1 MSQDHQTSSSPS
13 SSRPISVPRRREEER
28 RREGERG
35 REEERSSSARN
46 HRKARSPFEGLSNSS
61 KTPGHISDIF
71 SPFFTETFLPKS
83 VPTNYDPNINYP
95 SNINHDSKI
104 NPTNYSQSS
113 SQLNQQQFEEKE
125 EKKNV
130 STEVLLQTSSDY
142 NQNNNYSLTAGSNYS
157 LTAGANYHQSRP
169 VSSTGHHYRSYL
181 STSPFGHVTF
191 SSGQLNLARS
201 AHGSA
206 AVQSAHG
213 SAHRSPG
220 QKKSVSCSN
229 FQSNEMN
236 FIPSYEETQPAGA
249 TASSAENIAGGSGG
263 FSSGANFS
271 QNVENCEKPKIKFR
285 KTEYKAKFRP
295 FSTYVYVSGN
305 GFKKPKHLDQVT
317 EVSRAKDWIYEV
329 VERSQKA
336 LEFQR
341 R

>member
-1 MSQDHQTSSSPS
+1 MSEDHQTSSSPS
-13 SSRPISVPRRREEER
+13 SSRPISIPRRREEER
-28 RREGERG
+28 RG

-61 KTPGHISDIF
+61 KPPGHISDIF
-71 SPFFTETFLPKS
+71 SPSLLPKS
-83 VPTNYDPNINYP
+83 VPTNYDSNINYNSNTNYS
-95 SNINHDSKI
+95 SNINYDTKI
-104 NPTNYSQSS
+104 NSTNYSQSS

-142 NQNNNYSLTAGSNYS
+142 NQNNNYSLTAG
-157 LTAGANYHQSRP
+157 ANYHQSRP
-169 VSSTGHHYRSYL
+169 VSSAGHHHRSYL
-181 STSPFGHVTF
+181 NTSPFGQVTF
-191 SSGQLNLARS
+191 SSGQLNLGRS

-206 AVQSAHG
+206 ADQSARG
-213 SAHRSPG
+213 SAHQSSG

-236 FIPSYEETQPAGA
+236 FIPSYEETKPAGA
-249 TASSAENIAGGSGG
+249 TASSAENIAGGSAG
-263 FSSGANFS
+263 FSSGGNLGR
-271 QNVENCEKPKIKFR
+271 NVENCEKAKIKYR

-317 EVSRAKDWIYEV
+317 ELSRAKDWIYEV
-329 VERSQKA
+329 AERSQKA

>member
-13 SSRPISVPRRREEER
+13 SSRPISIPRRREEER

-61 KTPGHISDIF
+61 KTSGHISEIF
-71 SPFFTETFLPKS
+71 SPSFSTKFLPKS
-83 VPTNYDPNINYP
+83 VPINYDSNINYS
-95 SNINHDSKI
+95 SNINYGTKI
-104 NPTNYSQSS
+104 NPNNYSQSS
-113 SQLNQQQFEEKE
+113 SQLNQPQFEEKE

-142 NQNNNYSLTAGSNYS
+142 NQNYYSLTAGP
-157 LTAGANYHQSRP
+157 NYHQSRP
-169 VSSTGHHYRSYL
+169 VSSTGHHHRSHL

-191 SSGQLNLARS
+191 SSGQLNLGRS

-206 AVQSAHG
+206 ASQSAHG

-249 TASSAENIAGGSGG
+249 TGSSAENIAGGSGG
-263 FSSGANFS
+263 FSSGANFCE
-271 QNVENCEKPKIKFR
+271 NVESSEKPKIKFR

-295 FSTYVYVSGN
+295 FSAYVYVSGN

-317 EVSRAKDWIYEV
+317 EVSKAKDWIYEV